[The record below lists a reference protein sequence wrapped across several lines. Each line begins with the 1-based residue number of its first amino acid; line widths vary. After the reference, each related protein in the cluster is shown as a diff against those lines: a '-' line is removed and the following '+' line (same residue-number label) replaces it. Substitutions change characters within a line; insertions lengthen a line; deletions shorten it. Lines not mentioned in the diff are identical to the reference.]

1 MAGSRNALRRRRR
14 RRSGRRLKR
23 GNCAALKSD
32 NCFVNSGPDF
42 CPGFR
47 AKFGTGFRS
56 SLINLYAGA
65 DSGPDFWAGFRAK
78 FGPGF
83 RRGWTDPG
91 PKFGPE
97 SGPDLKPDSGTG
109 KIILHTVEL
118 APNRSM
124 LMLSMQCESS
134 KYASVASGWGQPGFW
149 GRQAVSNSEPKTT
162 KFAWSIFFQKTP
174 PLSNRAR
181 RGISP
186 KLEDSPSRPM
196 GSNSLAKF
204 VSRLGFKSKPVGY
217 RRKKN
222 FA

>member
-1 MAGSRNALRRRRR
+1 
-14 RRSGRRLKR
+14 
-23 GNCAALKSD
+23 
-32 NCFVNSGPDF
+32 
-42 CPGFR
+42 
-47 AKFGTGFRS
+47 
-56 SLINLYAGA
+56 
-65 DSGPDFWAGFRAK
+65 
-78 FGPGF
+78 
-83 RRGWTDPG
+83 
-91 PKFGPE
+91 
-97 SGPDLKPDSGTG
+97 
-109 KIILHTVEL
+109 
-118 APNRSM
+118 M

-134 KYASVASGWGQPGFW
+134 KYASYSDGQQWRQEGSARILGSPGGLKF
-149 GRQAVSNSEPKTT
+149 KTENDQICVVNL
-162 KFAWSIFFQKTP
+162 FRKTP